1 MVPVLG
7 AEKTERVIGMVNR
20 LETVGGVGE
29 LMGLITG

>member
-7 AEKTERVIGMVNR
+7 VEKTEKLIALVNR

-29 LMGLITG
+29 LMGLVTG